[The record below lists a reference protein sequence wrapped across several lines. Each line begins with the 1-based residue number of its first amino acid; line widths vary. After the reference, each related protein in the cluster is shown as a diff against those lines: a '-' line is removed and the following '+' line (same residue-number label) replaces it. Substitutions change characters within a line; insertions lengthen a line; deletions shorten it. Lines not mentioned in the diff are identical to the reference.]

1 MSRRVLVTGASRGI
15 GRAIAYKLAADGFAV
30 SVHCRTGRTEAEA
43 VATGIAAQGG
53 MARVLQFD
61 VRERAACRETLEA
74 DVAAHGPYYGIVC
87 SAGVTRDAAFPA
99 LTEED
104 WDIVIETGLDSFYNV
119 VHPLTM
125 PMVRARKGGRIV
137 TIASVSG
144 VMGNRGQVNYSAAK
158 AGLIGATKA
167 LAVELATR
175 SITVNC
181 VAPGLIDTEMVPPEV
196 LEEAMKI
203 IPLRRMAVWDYFES
217 LHTRLACPLPG
228 FTAPAHYPR
237 KKTRSM
243 GPVSLYSVRASELAL
258 ADAGLADDAGI
269 NDGRMGV
276 AYGSSSGSV
285 QPIRAF
291 GTMLETGSMSDV
303 TSNSYVQMMPHT
315 TAVNVSLFW
324 DLKGRIIP
332 TSCACASGSQAIG
345 YAYEAIQ
352 TGKQT
357 LMLAGGAEELS
368 GPAVAVFDTLY
379 ATSTRNDE
387 PHLTPRPFDAARDGL
402 VVGEGAA
409 TLVLEEYEH
418 AMARGARIHAEIV
431 GFGCNSDGAH
441 MTQPTAETMALAMQL
456 ALRDAQLP
464 PEAIGYVN
472 AHGTSTDRGDIAE
485 SHATAQTFGA
495 RMPISS
501 LKSYV
506 GHTLGACGALEAWWT
521 IEMMKRNWYAPTLNL
536 QNVDPACAPLDYIVG
551 AGREI
556 EAEHVM
562 SNNFAFGG
570 INTSLIFR
578 RVR

>member
-1 MSRRVLVTGASRGI
+1 MKRVVVTGMG
-15 GRAIAYKLAADGFAV
+15 GV
-30 SVHCRTGRTEAEA
+30 S
-43 VATGIAAQGG
+43 
-53 MARVLQFD
+53 
-61 VRERAACRETLEA
+61 
-74 DVAAHGPYYGIVC
+74 
-87 SAGVTRDAAFPA
+87 A
-99 LTEED
+99 LGDQWSE
-104 WDIVIETGLDSFYNV
+104 IETALGS
-119 VHPLTM
+119 
-125 PMVRARKGGRIV
+125 GR
-137 TIASVSG
+137 
-144 VMGNRGQVNYSAAK
+144 N
-158 AGLIGATKA
+158 
-167 LAVELATR
+167 AV
-175 SITVNC
+175 
-181 VAPGLIDTEMVPPEV
+181 
-196 LEEAMKI
+196 
-203 IPLRRMAVWDYFES
+203 RRMTEWDYFES

-228 FTAPAHYPR
+228 FVAPAHYPR

-258 ADAGLADDAGI
+258 ADAGLTGDTSIA
-269 NDGRMGV
+269 DGRMGV

-285 QPIRAF
+285 EPIRAF
-291 GTMLETGSMSDV
+291 GTMLSSGSMSEV

-324 DLKGRIIP
+324 DLKGRIVP

-345 YAYEAIQ
+345 YAYETIAA
-352 TGKQT
+352 GKQAM
-357 LMLAGGAEELS
+357 MLAGGAEELS

-387 PHLTPRPFDAARDGL
+387 PHLTPRPFDLARDGL

-418 AMARGARIHAEIV
+418 AAARGARIHAEIV
-431 GFGCNSDGAH
+431 GFGCNSDGVH
-441 MTQPTAETMALAMQL
+441 ITQPTAATMARAMQL
-456 ALRDAQLP
+456 ALDDARLA
-464 PEAIGYVN
+464 PEAIAYVN

-485 SHATAQTFGA
+485 SHATAQTFGE

-521 IEMMKRNWYAPTLNL
+521 IEMMKRNRFAPTLNL
-536 QNVDPACAPLDYIVG
+536 TQPDPACAPLDYIMH
-551 AGREI
+551 
-556 EAEHVM
+556 EARAIDAEYVM